1 MDFWKDSPYRL
12 RIATNIFGPR
22 IQFVIA
28 AAMLATVVAQ
38 TGFIAIW
45 SYPLLAPL
53 ALWIVIILSR
63 RSVWVVMDR
72 AYQRVTIESR
82 RILGFVTFK
91 RAIRELQE
99 LRAVPVTTRYRGES
113 FGGETTWT
121 FHLMFGDDRAVP
133 IGSVVNDA
141 RKVESALD
149 QIRGVVGERVTAAR
163 YDPEKVRGPSRNI
176 VLEIL
181 DNDPIARTGQ
191 ILCLLMIALSLYA
204 APTMALFYIGLLVF
218 GTLADWMSRRN
229 ED

>member
-1 MDFWKDSPYRL
+1 
-12 RIATNIFGPR
+12 
-22 IQFVIA
+22 
-28 AAMLATVVAQ
+28 MLATVVAQ

-53 ALWIVIILSR
+53 VLWIAIILSR
-63 RSVWVVMDR
+63 RSVWVVLDR
-72 AYQRVTIESR
+72 AYQNVTIESR

-99 LRAVPVTTRYRGES
+99 LRAVPITTRYRGEN

-121 FHLMFGDDRAVP
+121 FHLMFGDDRVVP

-149 QIRGVVGERVTAAR
+149 QIRGVVGERVTGAR
-163 YDPEKVRGPSRNI
+163 YDPEKVRPPSRNV

-191 ILCLLMIALSLYA
+191 VLCFLMIALSLYA

>member
-53 ALWIVIILSR
+53 VLWIAIILSR
-63 RSVWVVMDR
+63 RSVWVVLDR
-72 AYQRVTIESR
+72 AYQNVTIESR
-82 RILGFVTFK
+82 RILGFRDVQARHPGVA
-91 RAIRELQE
+91 RASRGPHNHALPRRK
-99 LRAVPVTTRYRGES
+99 LRRRDHLDLS
-113 FGGETTWT
+113 FDVR
-121 FHLMFGDDRAVP
+121 GDDRVVP

-149 QIRGVVGERVTAAR
+149 QIRGVVGERVTGAR
-163 YDPEKVRGPSRNI
+163 YDPEKVRPPSRN
-176 VLEIL
+176 VVPGNTRQRP
-181 DNDPIARTGQ
+181 DCPDRPDFVSSDDRA
-191 ILCLLMIALSLYA
+191 
-204 APTMALFYIGLLVF
+204 V
-218 GTLADWMSRRN
+218 TLRRRRRWRCFT
-229 ED
+229 

>member
-1 MDFWKDSPYRL
+1 
-12 RIATNIFGPR
+12 
-22 IQFVIA
+22 
-28 AAMLATVVAQ
+28 MLATVVAQ
-38 TGFIAIW
+38 TDFIAIW

-53 ALWIVIILSR
+53 LLWIAIILWR

-82 RILGFVTFK
+82 RILGFVTLK

-99 LRAVPVTTRYRGES
+99 LQAVPVTTRYRSES

-149 QIRGVVGERVTAAR
+149 QIRGVVGERVTAAW
-163 YDPEKVRGPSRNI
+163 YDPEKVRAPARNI
-176 VLEIL
+176 VLVIL
-181 DNDPIARTGQ
+181 DSDPIARTGQ